1 MSVLNIRKAVRTGS
15 RVVIGIAGQSG
26 EGKTY
31 TALKLAR
38 GMVDHAGEIGF
49 LDTENK
55 RGSLY
60 SDILD
65 GQFLIGDLHAPFS
78 PQRYADAIKEFQNA
92 GVKVL
97 VIDSGS
103 HEHEG
108 EGGLED
114 IANAPLLAGKKMANW
129 KGAKFEHKKF
139 MNAMLQSDMHII
151 LCLRAR
157 EKTDFKNP
165 RSPVSLGI
173 QPICEK
179 NVLFEMTA
187 SMMMF
192 NQGQNQQFIKV
203 PEALRPV
210 FGDGVGYLNE
220 YHGKA
225 LIDWVNSGE
234 KIDEEL
240 ESYKNKMQ
248 FAASYGVEN
257 LKSEWVKMPKRIM
270 PKMKP
275 IYSIFES
282 SALAFDETKKAESA
296 IEQDNQIVK
305 TGFSRAKSENTE
317 IVSKEI
323 DNNQT
328 HIGQPTNIDNF

>member
-1 MSVLNIRKAVRTGS
+1 MSILNIRKAVRTGS

-31 TALKLAR
+31 TALKIAR
-38 GMVDHAGEIGF
+38 GMVDKPEEIGF

-60 SDILD
+60 ADILD
-65 GQFLIGDLHAPFS
+65 GPFLIGDLYAPFS
-78 PQRYADAIKEFQNA
+78 PQRYADAIKEFQDA

-114 IANAPLLAGKKMANW
+114 IANAPLLRGGKMADW
-129 KGAKFEHKKF
+129 KRAKSEHKKF

-165 RSPVSLGI
+165 SKPVSLGI

-192 NQGQNQQFIKV
+192 NQGQNQKFIKM
-203 PEALRPV
+203 PEALRHV
-210 FGDGVGYLNE
+210 FGNGSGYLNE
-220 YHGKA
+220 SHGKA

-248 FAASYGVEN
+248 FAASSGTES
-257 LKSEWVKMPKRIM
+257 LKQAWQSMPKNIQS
-270 PKMKP
+270 KMEGLKRQ
-275 IYSIFES
+275 YWS
-282 SALAFDETKKAESA
+282 SAQAFDDIQSQESEYEPEKAVVKSGFTPAKQESKKTES
-296 IEQDNQIVK
+296 EPEPQPTTDQPN
-305 TGFSRAKSENTE
+305 
-317 IVSKEI
+317 EI
-323 DNNQT
+323 DE
-328 HIGQPTNIDNF
+328 F

>member
-1 MSVLNIRKAVRTGS
+1 MSILNIRKAVRSGS

-38 GMVDHAGEIGF
+38 GMVDKPEEIGF

-60 SDILD
+60 ADILD
-65 GQFLIGDLHAPFS
+65 GAFMIGDLYAPFS
-78 PQRYADAIKEFQNA
+78 PSRYAEAIKEFQDA

-108 EGGLED
+108 DGGLED
-114 IANAPLLAGKKMANW
+114 IANAPLLRGGKMADW
-129 KGAKFEHKKF
+129 KKAKSEHKKF

-157 EKTDFKNP
+157 EKMDFKNP
-165 RSPVSLGI
+165 SKPVSLGI

-187 SMMMF
+187 SMMML
-192 NQGQNQQFIKV
+192 NQGREQIFIKM
-203 PEALRPV
+203 PEALRSV
-210 FGDGVGYLNE
+210 FGNGNGYLNE
-220 YHGKA
+220 SHGRA

-234 KIDEEL
+234 KIDTEL
-240 ESYKNKMQ
+240 ESWKNKMQ
-248 FAASYGVEN
+248 FAASSGTES
-257 LKSEWVKMPKRIM
+257 LKAEWLKMPQHMQAKMEPLKRQ
-270 PKMKP
+270 
-275 IYSIFES
+275 FWS
-282 SALAFDETKKAESA
+282 SAQAFDEIAESEKPQE
-296 IEQDNQIVK
+296 IERAVVK
-305 TGFSRAKSENTE
+305 SGFTPAQAPDQQSKSVEQPP
-317 IVSKEI
+317 
-323 DNNQT
+323 QT
-328 HIGQPTNIDNF
+328 PPQEVEEF

>member
-1 MSVLNIRKAVRTGS
+1 MSILNIRKAVRSGS

-31 TALKLAR
+31 TALKIAR
-38 GMVDHAGEIGF
+38 GMVDKPEEIGF
-49 LDTENK
+49 LDTENR

-60 SDILD
+60 ADILD
-65 GQFLIGDLHAPFS
+65 GQFLIGDLYAPFS
-78 PQRYADAIKEFQNA
+78 PQRYADAIKEFQDA

-114 IANAPLLAGKKMANW
+114 IANAPLLAGKRMADW
-129 KGAKFEHKKF
+129 KKAKSEHKKF

-165 RSPVSLGI
+165 KQPVSLGI

-192 NQGQNQQFIKV
+192 NQGQNQQFIKM
-203 PEALRPV
+203 PEALRPI
-210 FGDGVGYLNE
+210 FGNGNGYLNE
-220 YHGKA
+220 SHGKA

-234 KIDEEL
+234 KIDTEL

-248 FAASYGVEN
+248 FAASSGTES
-257 LKSEWVKMPKRIM
+257 LKQAWQSMPQPMQQKMEPLKRQ
-270 PKMKP
+270 
-275 IYSIFES
+275 YWA
-282 SALAFDETKKAESA
+282 SAQAFDEMAKEESPQEQEKPQIKQAFKPAQKKEPEPETVEEVAQEDKPVNE
-296 IEQDNQIVK
+296 IE
-305 TGFSRAKSENTE
+305 GF
-317 IVSKEI
+317 
-323 DNNQT
+323 
-328 HIGQPTNIDNF
+328 

>member
-1 MSVLNIRKAVRTGS
+1 MSILNIRKAVRTGS

-38 GMVDHAGEIGF
+38 GMVSSPEEIGF

-60 SDILD
+60 ADILD
-65 GQFLIGDLHAPFS
+65 GPFLIGDLYAPFS
-78 PQRYADAIKEFQNA
+78 PQRYADAIKEFQDA

-114 IANAPLLAGKKMANW
+114 IANAPLLAGKRMADW
-129 KGAKFEHKKF
+129 KRAKSEHKKF

-165 RSPVSLGI
+165 KQPVSLGI

-192 NQGQNQQFIKV
+192 NQGQNQQFIKI
-203 PEALRPV
+203 PEALRPI
-210 FGDGVGYLNE
+210 FGNGNTYLNE
-220 YHGKA
+220 SHGKA

-234 KIDEEL
+234 KIDEQL
-240 ESYKNKMQ
+240 ESFKNKMQ
-248 FAASYGVEN
+248 LAASSGLESLQN
-257 LKSEWVKMPKRIM
+257 AWKQMPKEM
-270 PKMKP
+270 LQKMKP
-275 IYSIFES
+275 LYSGFEG
-282 SALAFDETKKAESA
+282 SAKAFDEMQQSEENHEQEKPVIKQGFTQAKPESTPSQEPQQQQPEPPQE
-296 IEQDNQIVK
+296 IEE
-305 TGFSRAKSENTE
+305 F
-317 IVSKEI
+317 
-323 DNNQT
+323 
-328 HIGQPTNIDNF
+328 

>member
-1 MSVLNIRKAVRTGS
+1 MSILNIRKAVRTGS

-38 GMVDHAGEIGF
+38 GMVNSPEEIGF

-60 SDILD
+60 ADILD
-65 GQFLIGDLHAPFS
+65 GPFLIGDLYAPFS
-78 PQRYADAIKEFQNA
+78 PQRYADAIKEFQDA

-114 IANAPLLAGKKMANW
+114 IANAPLLAGKRMADW
-129 KGAKFEHKKF
+129 KRAKSEHKKF

-165 RSPVSLGI
+165 KQPVSLGI

-192 NQGQNQQFIKV
+192 NQGQNQQFIKI
-203 PEALRPV
+203 PEALRPI
-210 FGDGVGYLNE
+210 FGNGNTYLNE
-220 YHGKA
+220 SHGKA

-240 ESYKNKMQ
+240 ESFKNKMQ
-248 FAASYGVEN
+248 FAANSGTESLKQAWLSMPAEMQKKMDGLKKQYWSSAQAFDDIQ
-257 LKSEWVKMPKRIM
+257 KSE
-270 PKMKP
+270 
-275 IYSIFES
+275 ENH
-282 SALAFDETKKAESA
+282 
-296 IEQDNQIVK
+296 EQDKPVIKQGFTQAKPETTPNQ
-305 TGFSRAKSENTE
+305 EPQPQQPEPPQE
-317 IVSKEI
+317 IEE
-323 DNNQT
+323 
-328 HIGQPTNIDNF
+328 F

>member
-1 MSVLNIRKAVRTGS
+1 MSTLNIRKAVRSGS

-38 GMVDHAGEIGF
+38 GMVDSPQEIGF

-60 SDILD
+60 ADILD
-65 GQFLIGDLHAPFS
+65 GPFLIGDLYAPFS
-78 PQRYADAIKEFQNA
+78 PARYAEAIKEFQDA

-108 EGGLED
+108 EGGLDD
-114 IANAPLLAGKKMANW
+114 IANAPLLRGGKMADW
-129 KGAKFEHKKF
+129 KKAKSEHKKF
-139 MNAMLQSDMHII
+139 MNAMLQSDMHIV

-157 EKTDFKNP
+157 EKMDFKNP
-165 RSPVSLGI
+165 SKPVSLGI

-187 SMMMF
+187 SMIML
-192 NQGQNQQFIKV
+192 NQGQNQKFIKM
-203 PEALRPV
+203 PEALRPI
-210 FGDGVGYLNE
+210 FGNGTGYLNE
-220 YHGKA
+220 SHGRA

-234 KIDEEL
+234 KIDTEL
-240 ESYKNKMQ
+240 ESWKNKMQ
-248 FAASYGVEN
+248 FAASSGTES
-257 LKSEWVKMPKRIM
+257 LKSEWQLMPDNIKQKMEPLKRQ
-270 PKMKP
+270 
-275 IYSIFES
+275 FWS
-282 SALAFDETKKAESA
+282 SAQAFDEIAASEKPAQPEKPQITQGFKPAQADSKPEPETQKAQNHS
-296 IEQDNQIVK
+296 VK
-305 TGFSRAKSENTE
+305 R
-317 IVSKEI
+317 
-323 DNNQT
+323 
-328 HIGQPTNIDNF
+328 

>member
-1 MSVLNIRKAVRTGS
+1 MLNIRKAVRAGS
-15 RVVIGIAGQSG
+15 RVVIGVAGQSG

-38 GMVDHAGEIGF
+38 GMVENPDEIGF
-49 LDTENK
+49 LDTENG

-60 SDILD
+60 ADILD
-65 GQFLIGDLHAPFS
+65 GQFLIGDLYAPFS
-78 PQRYADAIKEFQNA
+78 PQRYADAIKAFQDA

-114 IANAPLLAGKKMANW
+114 IANAPLLAGKRMADW
-129 KGAKFEHKKF
+129 KRAKSEHKKF

-165 RSPVSLGI
+165 KQPVSLGV

-192 NQGQNQQFIKV
+192 NQGQNQQFIKM
-203 PEALRPV
+203 PEALRSI
-210 FGDGVGYLNE
+210 FGNGNGYLNE
-220 YHGKA
+220 SHGKA

-234 KIDEEL
+234 KVDTEL
-240 ESYKNKMQ
+240 ESFKNKMQ
-248 FAASYGVEN
+248 FAASSGTES
-257 LKSEWVKMPKRIM
+257 LKQAWQSMPQPMQVKMESLK
-270 PKMKP
+270 KQ
-275 IYSIFES
+275 YWS
-282 SALAFDETKKAESA
+282 SAQSFDEMNKESEP
-296 IEQDNQIVK
+296 EQPVIKQAFSPRENKPEPKQDKVNQ
-305 TGFSRAKSENTE
+305 SEPQEKPRE
-317 IVSKEI
+317 IT
-323 DNNQT
+323 D
-328 HIGQPTNIDNF
+328 F

>member
-1 MSVLNIRKAVRTGS
+1 MSILNIRKAVRSGS

-31 TALKLAR
+31 TALKIAR
-38 GMVDHAGEIGF
+38 GMVDKPEEIGF
-49 LDTENK
+49 LDTENR

-60 SDILD
+60 ADILD
-65 GQFLIGDLHAPFS
+65 GPFLIGDLYAPFS
-78 PQRYADAIKEFQNA
+78 PQRYADAIKEFQDA

-114 IANAPLLAGKKMANW
+114 IANAPLLAGKKMADW
-129 KGAKFEHKKF
+129 KRAKSEHKKF

-165 RSPVSLGI
+165 KQPVSLGI

-192 NQGQNQQFIKV
+192 NQGQNQQFIKM
-203 PEALRPV
+203 PEALRPI
-210 FGDGVGYLNE
+210 FGNGAGYLNE
-220 YHGKA
+220 SHGKA

-234 KIDEEL
+234 KIDTEL

-248 FAASYGVEN
+248 FAASSGTES
-257 LKSEWVKMPKRIM
+257 LKQAWQGMPQEMQNKMSGLKRQ
-270 PKMKP
+270 
-275 IYSIFES
+275 YWA
-282 SALAFDETKKAESA
+282 SAQAFDEMAESEA
-296 IEQDNQIVK
+296 PQPAEKPVVK
-305 TGFSRAKSENTE
+305 SGFTPAKKPDSAPVEVDATDDAE
-317 IVSKEI
+317 VSGAPQEI
-323 DNNQT
+323 DQ
-328 HIGQPTNIDNF
+328 F

>member
-1 MSVLNIRKAVRTGS
+1 MSILNIRKAVRTGS

-38 GMVDHAGEIGF
+38 GMVNSPEEIGF

-60 SDILD
+60 ADILD
-65 GQFLIGDLHAPFS
+65 GPFLIGDLYAPFS
-78 PQRYADAIKEFQNA
+78 PQRYADAIKEFQDA

-114 IANAPLLAGKKMANW
+114 IANAPLLAGKRMADW
-129 KGAKFEHKKF
+129 KRAKSEHKKF

-165 RSPVSLGI
+165 KQPVSLGI

-192 NQGQNQQFIKV
+192 NQGQNQQFIKI
-203 PEALRPV
+203 PEALLPI
-210 FGDGVGYLNE
+210 FGNGNTYLNE
-220 YHGKA
+220 SHGKA

-240 ESYKNKMQ
+240 ESFKNKMQ
-248 FAASYGVEN
+248 LAASSGLESLQN
-257 LKSEWVKMPKRIM
+257 AWKQMPKEM
-270 PKMKP
+270 LQKMKP
-275 IYSIFES
+275 LYSGFEG
-282 SALAFDETKKAESA
+282 SAKAFDEMQQSELNHA
-296 IEQDNQIVK
+296 QDNKPVIKQ
-305 TGFSRAKSENTE
+305 GFNQAQPDGDATPNQ
-317 IVSKEI
+317 VS
-323 DNNQT
+323 QT
-328 HIGQPTNIDNF
+328 HQPEPPQEIEEF

>member
-1 MSVLNIRKAVRTGS
+1 MSILNIRKAVRSGS

-31 TALKLAR
+31 TALKIAR
-38 GMVDHAGEIGF
+38 GMVDKPEEIGF
-49 LDTENK
+49 LDTENR

-60 SDILD
+60 ADILD
-65 GQFLIGDLHAPFS
+65 GQFLIGDLYAPFS
-78 PQRYADAIKEFQNA
+78 PQRYADAIKEFQDA

-114 IANAPLLAGKKMANW
+114 IANAPLLAGKRMADW
-129 KGAKFEHKKF
+129 KKAKSEHKKF

-165 RSPVSLGI
+165 KQPVSLGI

-192 NQGQNQQFIKV
+192 NQGQNQQFIKM
-203 PEALRPV
+203 PEALRPI
-210 FGDGVGYLNE
+210 FGNGNGYLNE
-220 YHGKA
+220 SHGKA

-234 KIDEEL
+234 KIDTEL
-240 ESYKNKMQ
+240 ESHKNKMQ
-248 FAASYGVEN
+248 FAASSGTES
-257 LKSEWVKMPKRIM
+257 LKQAWQSMSQSMQQKMEPLKRQ
-270 PKMKP
+270 
-275 IYSIFES
+275 YWA
-282 SALAFDETKKAESA
+282 SAQAFDEMAKEEAPQEQEKPKIKQAFQPAQKKEP
-296 IEQDNQIVK
+296 EP
-305 TGFSRAKSENTE
+305 E
-317 IVSKEI
+317 IVEEAAQEPKPANEI
-323 DNNQT
+323 EE
-328 HIGQPTNIDNF
+328 F

>member
-1 MSVLNIRKAVRTGS
+1 MLNIRKAVRAGS
-15 RVVIGIAGQSG
+15 RVVIGVAGQSG

-38 GMVDHAGEIGF
+38 GMVENPDEIGF
-49 LDTENK
+49 LDTENG

-60 SDILD
+60 ADILD
-65 GQFLIGDLHAPFS
+65 GQFLIGDLYAPFS
-78 PQRYADAIKEFQNA
+78 PERYADAIKAFQDA

-114 IANAPLLAGKKMANW
+114 IANAPLLRGKKMADW
-129 KGAKFEHKKF
+129 KRAKSEHKKF

-165 RSPVSLGI
+165 KQPVSLGI

-192 NQGQNQQFIKV
+192 NQGQNQQFIKM
-203 PEALRPV
+203 PEALRPI
-210 FGDGVGYLNE
+210 FGNGNGYLNE
-220 YHGKA
+220 SHGKA

-234 KIDEEL
+234 KIDSEL
-240 ESYKNKMQ
+240 ESWKNKMQ
-248 FAASYGVEN
+248 FAASSGTES
-257 LKSEWVKMPKRIM
+257 LKTAWSSIPQDYQQKMEPLKRQ
-270 PKMKP
+270 
-275 IYSIFES
+275 YWS
-282 SALAFDETKKAESA
+282 SAQSFDEMNKESEP
-296 IEQDNQIVK
+296 EQPVIKQAFAPREQRPEPVQEPVNQNEPQQQP
-305 TGFSRAKSENTE
+305 RE
-317 IVSKEI
+317 IQ
-323 DNNQT
+323 D
-328 HIGQPTNIDNF
+328 F

>member
-1 MSVLNIRKAVRTGS
+1 MAILNIRKAVRTGS

-31 TALKLAR
+31 TALKIAR
-38 GMVDHAGEIGF
+38 GMVDKPEEIGF

-60 SDILD
+60 ADILD
-65 GQFLIGDLHAPFS
+65 GPFLIGDLHAPFS
-78 PQRYADAIKEFQNA
+78 PQRYAEAIKEFQDA

-114 IANAPLLAGKKMANW
+114 IANAPILAGKKMADW
-129 KGAKFEHKKF
+129 KRAKSEHKKF

-165 RSPVSLGI
+165 SKPVSLGI

-192 NQGQNQQFIKV
+192 NQGQNQQFIKM
-203 PEALRPV
+203 PEALRHV
-210 FGDGVGYLNE
+210 FGNGSGYLNE
-220 YHGKA
+220 SHGKA
-225 LIDWVNSGE
+225 LIDWVNSGK
-234 KIDEEL
+234 KIDEQL
-240 ESYKNKMQ
+240 ESFKNKMQ
-248 FAASYGVEN
+248 FAASSGTES
-257 LKSEWVKMPKRIM
+257 LKQAWQSMPKDIQS
-270 PKMKP
+270 KMEGLKRQ
-275 IYSIFES
+275 YWS
-282 SALAFDETKKAESA
+282 SAQSFDEMA
-296 IEQDNQIVK
+296 IEQSQMSEPAKKV
-305 TGFSRAKSENTE
+305 TQGFTPAQNDQQDDQTPQTTPQEPSTPQ
-317 IVSKEI
+317 EI
-323 DNNQT
+323 DE
-328 HIGQPTNIDNF
+328 F

>member
-1 MSVLNIRKAVRTGS
+1 MSILNIRKAVRSGS

-31 TALKLAR
+31 TALKIAR
-38 GMVDHAGEIGF
+38 GMVDKPEEIGF
-49 LDTENK
+49 LDTENR

-60 SDILD
+60 ADILD
-65 GQFLIGDLHAPFS
+65 GAFLIGDLYAPFS
-78 PQRYADAIKEFQNA
+78 PQRYADAIKEFQDA

-114 IANAPLLAGKKMANW
+114 IANAPLLAGKRMADW
-129 KGAKFEHKKF
+129 KKAKSEHKKF

-165 RSPVSLGI
+165 KQPVSLGI

-192 NQGQNQQFIKV
+192 NHGQNQQFIKM
-203 PEALRPV
+203 PEALRPI
-210 FGDGVGYLNE
+210 FGNGNGYLNE
-220 YHGKA
+220 SHGKA

-234 KIDEEL
+234 KIDTEL

-248 FAASYGVEN
+248 FSASSGTES
-257 LKSEWVKMPKRIM
+257 LKQAWQSMPQSMQQKMEPLKRQ
-270 PKMKP
+270 
-275 IYSIFES
+275 YWA
-282 SALAFDETKKAESA
+282 SAQAFDEMARDEAPQEKEKPQIKQAFQPAQKKEPEPEVADEQQETKPV
-296 IEQDNQIVK
+296 N
-305 TGFSRAKSENTE
+305 E
-317 IVSKEI
+317 IT
-323 DNNQT
+323 D
-328 HIGQPTNIDNF
+328 F

>member
-1 MSVLNIRKAVRTGS
+1 MGILNIRKAVRSGS

-38 GMVDHAGEIGF
+38 GMVDSPEEIGF
-49 LDTENK
+49 LDTENR

-60 SDILD
+60 ADILD
-65 GQFLIGDLHAPFS
+65 GPFLIGDLYAPFS
-78 PQRYADAIKEFQNA
+78 PQRYADAIKEFQDA

-114 IANAPLLAGKKMANW
+114 IANAPLLSGKKMADW
-129 KGAKFEHKKF
+129 KRAKSEHKKF

-165 RSPVSLGI
+165 KQPVSLGI

-192 NQGQNQQFIKV
+192 NQGQNQQFIKM
-203 PEALRPV
+203 PEALRPI
-210 FGDGVGYLNE
+210 FGNGQGYLNE
-220 YHGKA
+220 SHGKA

-234 KIDEEL
+234 KIDTEL
-240 ESYKNKMQ
+240 ESWKNKMQ
-248 FAASYGVEN
+248 FAASSGADS
-257 LKSEWVKMPKRIM
+257 LKQAWQEMPKDM
-270 PKMKP
+270 QDKMAGMKRQ
-275 IYSIFES
+275 YWA
-282 SALAFDETKKAESA
+282 SAQAFDEMANDEMPT
-296 IEQDNQIVK
+296 EQDKPEIRQ
-305 TGFSRAKSENTE
+305 GFQPAAPKQTSRHVDKPTPVNDSSTDPNE
-317 IVSKEI
+317 IQ
-323 DNNQT
+323 D
-328 HIGQPTNIDNF
+328 F